1 MYRVLR
7 ISAAV
12 MGLLAL
18 FVVAEPAHAADTVP
32 FTINEQTD
40 FAAGVFTF
48 TATEPLCPSGTFEDD
63 VTVFAFAHSDQAR
76 SGGINLLIHTRY
88 TCADGSGTFDMVKH
102 QFITFTEDG
111 IMGSGPVQILGG
123 TGVYEGIVGHGV
135 DVGSAVGPIGVGT
148 ITGFVVEQ
156 P

>member
-76 SGGINLLIHTRY
+76 SGGINLLIHT
-88 TCADGSGTFDMVKH
+88 T
-102 QFITFTEDG
+102 
-111 IMGSGPVQILGG
+111 
-123 TGVYEGIVGHGV
+123 
-135 DVGSAVGPIGVGT
+135 
-148 ITGFVVEQ
+148 
-156 P
+156 